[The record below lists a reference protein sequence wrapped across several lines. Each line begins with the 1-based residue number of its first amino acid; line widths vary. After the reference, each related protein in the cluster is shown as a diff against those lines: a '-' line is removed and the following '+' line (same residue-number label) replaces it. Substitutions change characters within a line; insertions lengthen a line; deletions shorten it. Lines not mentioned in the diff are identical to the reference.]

1 MESSLENK
9 IAQAKLQVNS
19 MKGVKK
25 AERKAQFNKL
35 VAPEMIQLKTL
46 ILNHLF

>member
-1 MESSLENK
+1 
-9 IAQAKLQVNS
+9 

-35 VAPEMIQLKTL
+35 VAPEMIQLKPL
-46 ILNHLF
+46 RDFLNTIAKDKNKEEMN